1 MAANDYTR
9 TVNITPLGISYS
21 WDTPPSWI
29 TINQVGTSN
38 DWIITVAANSGT
50 SRSAT
55 LTVRHSNTTTTD
67 TISVSQ
73 AGGTVITPTATP
85 VPPTA
90 TLVPPT
96 PTPTSGSGAGPTP
109 TPTSGSGAGPTP
121 TPTSAPPVINN
132 FRGVSVGRD
141 EIETLWDSVT
151 GATGNLTIT
160 WGINGSYTNVG
171 SGTSYNF
178 NDGSF
183 NLESLQPNTNYY
195 IRMTAA
201 NADSSTSE
209 IRMVKTD
216 SELIA
221 VTPTSGA
228 GAGPT
233 PTPTSGSGAGP
244 TPTPTSGSG
253 AGPTPTPTSVP
264 VTPTPTTYVSTGGG
278 GGGGCHLAGDLLT
291 LANGETKKVE
301 DIVLGDTLLS
311 LAING
316 LSDVETIYREFN
328 VSAADYS
335 DEYTTA
341 VVNDIYVDTYSSYY
355 DINNGELQLTLEHPV
370 LVLTSGNRVVFKV
383 IKDVLVGDS
392 MLNQN
397 NEWILVNSNVLVQT
411 ETPFTTYA
419 FNVENKDVYFASGIL
434 VHNVMDDDVLSKED
448 SEGGT
453 NKIQE

>member
-1 MAANDYTR
+1 MAANDYIR
-9 TVNITPLGISYS
+9 TVNITPLGTSYS

-29 TINQVGTSN
+29 TITQVGNTD
-38 DWIITVAANSGT
+38 DWTITVAANTGAA
-50 SRSAT
+50 RNAT
-55 LTVRHSNTTTTD
+55 LTVRHANTSTVD
-67 TISVSQ
+67 TITVSQ
-73 AGGTVITPTATP
+73 AGASVS
-85 VPPTA
+85 
-90 TLVPPT
+90 PT
-96 PTPTSGSGAGPTP
+96 PTPTPTSGSGSGAGPTP

-121 TPTSAPPVINN
+121 TPTSGSGSGAGPTPTPTLAPPAINN
-132 FRGVSVGRD
+132 FRGVGVSYD

-151 GATGNLTIT
+151 RATGNLTIT

-171 SGTSYNF
+171 SGTSNNF

-183 NLESLQPNTNYY
+183 NLESLQSNTDYY

-201 NADSSTSE
+201 NANSSTSATT
-209 IRMVKTD
+209 IVKTAA
-216 SELIA
+216 II
-221 VTPTSGA
+221 V
-228 GAGPT
+228 
-233 PTPTSGSGAGP
+233 PTSGSGAGP
-244 TPTPTSGSG
+244 TPTPTPASGVGAGPTPTPASGSG
-253 AGPTPTPTSVP
+253 AGPTPTPT
-264 VTPTPTTYVSTGGG
+264 PTTYVSTGGGG

-335 DEYTTA
+335 DEYTSA

-370 LVLTSGNRVVFKV
+370 LVLTSDNRVVFKV

-434 VHNVMDDDVLSKED
+434 VHNVMDDEVLSKDD

-453 NKIQE
+453 NRIQE

>member
-9 TVNITPLGISYS
+9 TVNITPLGTSYS

-96 PTPTSGSGAGPTP
+96 PTPTSGSGSGAGPTP

-183 NLESLQPNTNYY
+183 NLESLQTNTNYY

-221 VTPTSGA
+221 VTPTPTATTSSSGS
-228 GAGPT
+228 GSGPT
-233 PTPTSGSGAGP
+233 PTPS
-244 TPTPTSGSG
+244 SGSG
-253 AGPTPTPTSVP
+253 AGPTPTPTSVSP
-264 VTPTPTTYVSTGGG
+264 TPTPTTYVYSGGG

-383 IKDVLVGDS
+383 IKDVLVGDN

-397 NEWILVNSNVLVQT
+397 NEWVLVNSNVLVQT

>member
-9 TVNITPLGISYS
+9 TVNITPLGTSYS

-85 VPPTA
+85 ASPTA
-90 TLVPPT
+90 TPVVPTATPVVPTPAFTFATNTTSGNRFVFTPQTFSTDVAYTIVADGETSPVAPSDFNTEGVDGTNVFGPTVTIDPNVFNGTYRFTKTFSPINNTNVDCTVIAPYGTSDTWYCVLESDSGEIMGPTSEEIINPT
-96 PTPTSGSGAGPTP
+96 PTPFPT
-109 TPTSGSGAGPTP
+109 A
-121 TPTSAPPVINN
+121 
-132 FRGVSVGRD
+132 
-141 EIETLWDSVT
+141 
-151 GATGNLTIT
+151 
-160 WGINGSYTNVG
+160 
-171 SGTSYNF
+171 
-178 NDGSF
+178 
-183 NLESLQPNTNYY
+183 
-195 IRMTAA
+195 
-201 NADSSTSE
+201 
-209 IRMVKTD
+209 
-216 SELIA
+216 
-221 VTPTSGA
+221 
-228 GAGPT
+228 
-233 PTPTSGSGAGP
+233 
-244 TPTPTSGSG
+244 
-253 AGPTPTPTSVP
+253 
-264 VTPTPTTYVSTGGG
+264 TTYVDTGGG
-278 GGGGCHLAGDLLT
+278 GTGGGGCHLAGDLLT

-301 DIVLGDTLLS
+301 DIVLGDALLS

-328 VSAADYS
+328 ISAADYS
-335 DEYTTA
+335 DEYTSA

-370 LVLTSGNRVVFKV
+370 LVKTSDDIVVFKV

-397 NEWILVNSNVLVQT
+397 NEWVLVNSNVLVQT
-411 ETPFTTYA
+411 EAPFTTYA

-434 VHNVMDDDVLSKED
+434 VHNVMDEDVLGKD
-448 SEGGT
+448 DGFNG
-453 NKIQE
+453 IQE